1 MSYESYFWEL
11 AAVAY
16 FFAAWWGYGFYA
28 RRRARSGRKLSLSR
42 EMRGHRELWSQ
53 RLLQR
58 EMRMTDASLLANQE
72 RIVGFFASTTL
83 IILAAILT
91 ALSSVTEIA
100 QLVQKLPFVGSGGGD
115 ALVLKLLVLLL
126 IMVYAFFKATWSL
139 RQYGFASV
147 LVGSAPMP
155 EEAVTNEERDRFA
168 ENLARLMDRAG
179 HDNNGCLR
187 AYYFAFAV
195 VFWVLGNL
203 ALVIATTAIVLI
215 LAEREFKSVAVDCI
229 RDAQV
234 PLSDQDANT

>member
-1 MSYESYFWEL
+1 MNYESYFREL
-11 AAVAY
+11 TAVAY
-16 FFAAWWGYGFYA
+16 FLAVWWGYGFYA
-28 RRRARSGRKLSLSR
+28 RWRARSGRKLSLSR

-58 EMRMTDASLLANQE
+58 DVRVTDASLLANQE

-91 ALSSVTEIA
+91 ALSSATEIA
-100 QLVQKLPFVGSGGGD
+100 QLLQRLPLVDESDGNT
-115 ALVLKLLVLLL
+115 LVLKLLVLLL

-155 EEAVTNEERDRFA
+155 EEAVSAEERARFA
-168 ENLARLMDRAG
+168 ANLARLMDRAG

-215 LAEREFKSVAVDCI
+215 LAEREFKSVAVVCI

-234 PLSDQDANT
+234 PLPTPDSIR